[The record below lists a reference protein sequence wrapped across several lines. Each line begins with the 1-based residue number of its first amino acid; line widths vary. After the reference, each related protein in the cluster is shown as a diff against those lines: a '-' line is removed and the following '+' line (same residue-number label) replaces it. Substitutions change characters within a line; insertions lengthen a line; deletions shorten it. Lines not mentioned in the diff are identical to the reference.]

1 MQIFLSVATFDE
13 PHPHFVKSLL
23 KYHSLKITWIK
34 LLLPAH
40 KGKLELKIDNN
51 T

>member
-23 KYHSLKITWIK
+23 KYTISLR
-34 LLLPAH
+34 LP
-40 KGKLELKIDNN
+40 G
-51 T
+51 